1 MERKPVYRKLGDNF
15 DQIEPYY
22 AAICEQT
29 DSDPDC
35 DERMSVA
42 GFLRSVNES
51 VKPTRVKQYAGNAEW
66 YTPALTSVGRYL
78 ITYTVSIIAGR
89 GLLPCYIVTGQV
101 NGLHRPTA
109 SKQRLRKTLHW
120 CRVLASIRKPVKRL
134 TGFSVHTISSYREI
148 KVA

>member
-1 MERKPVYRKLGDNF
+1 MHQFSKHTLSSYRKLGDNF

-66 YTPALTSVGRYL
+66 YTPAKYVEAARATMGG
-78 ITYTVSIIAGR
+78 IDCD
-89 GLLPCYIVTGQV
+89 P
-101 NGLHRPTA
+101 A
-109 SKQRLRKTLHW
+109 SCKK
-120 CRVLASIRKPVKRL
+120 A
-134 TGFSVHTISSYREI
+134 
-148 KVA
+148 